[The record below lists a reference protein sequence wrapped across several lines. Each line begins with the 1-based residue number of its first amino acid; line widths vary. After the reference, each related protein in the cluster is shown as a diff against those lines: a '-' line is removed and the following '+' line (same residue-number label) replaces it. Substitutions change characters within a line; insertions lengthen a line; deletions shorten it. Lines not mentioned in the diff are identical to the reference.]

1 MTIGAPTSQSQMST
15 EHEAQEGRLRE
26 WFQAGVAA
34 AQAGRLQQAR
44 TYLQRVTAHDPQ
56 NEEAWLWLAGVA
68 DDPQET
74 LACLAQALTINPRNE
89 HAKAAIRWAR
99 VKLVEESRASSS
111 YLIDGTISPTVVT
124 APSAKQEAVSSPVPR
139 SSRSQ
144 IAPAGFAIQQPD
156 SGLQIRRERKWDLL
170 RQAATFLKRV
180 PSHWTVG
187 LLITALLLGLV
198 GLTLLTTVGAEA
210 WRVASAAP
218 TPTRNPTPT
227 PPPTA
232 TPTLRE
238 WIAGLRPELDQAW
251 QTEDW
256 QRALGILEQIQAL
269 DPDHEGLQQGLFAA
283 HLRQG
288 LELLEANQLE
298 EAIAHFEQTLAIQ
311 PDDPT
316 AQSQQQAAI
325 GYLAGMKSYRQA
337 DWDRAVEELTA
348 VYHIDP
354 NYKEVSSWLYSAH
367 LNRGLALQGQGQLW
381 AAQREYQRAL
391 EVMSDGEDARTKLAE
406 VTFLLTPPTPTPRP
420 IPNKRIEVDISEQHF
435 YAYQGDTL
443 VYSFVC
449 STGEPGRDTAPGNY
463 RVLDKIPMAYA
474 STWNLKMPYWLGIYW
489 SGSLENGIHA
499 LPILPNGQKLWDG
512 YLGQRVSYGC
522 VILSTEA
529 AKIIYD
535 WAEIGTPVIIRR

>member
-1 MTIGAPTSQSQMST
+1 MTTGGPQREGQMSA
-15 EHEAQEGRLRE
+15 EYESRAGRLQE
-26 WFQAGVAA
+26 WFEAGVAA

-44 TYLQRVTAHDPQ
+44 SHLRRVTVNDPQ
-56 NEEAWLWLAGVA
+56 NEEAWLWLAGAA

-74 LACLAQALTINPRNE
+74 LACLAQALTINPKNE

-99 VKLVEESRASSS
+99 AKLVGES
-111 YLIDGTISPTVVT
+111 
-124 APSAKQEAVSSPVPR
+124 SAQEAVSPPGPR
-139 SSRSQ
+139 HSRAQ
-144 IAPAGFAIQQPD
+144 IAPAGLQIQQ
-156 SGLQIRRERKWDLL
+156 SGGGFVIRRERKWDLP
-170 RQAATFLKRV
+170 RQAASALKRGSLRRAGGV
-180 PSHWTVG
+180 
-187 LLITALLLGLV
+187 LIATLLLGLV
-198 GLTLLTTVGAEA
+198 GLMLLTTVGAEA
-210 WRVASAAP
+210 WRMASAAP
-218 TPTRNPTPT
+218 TPTRDPTPT
-227 PPPTA
+227 PSPTA

-238 WIAGLRPELDQAW
+238 WIAGLHLQLDQAW
-251 QTEDW
+251 QAEDW
-256 QRALGILEQIQAL
+256 QRALGILEQIQAV
-269 DPDHEGLQQGLFAA
+269 DPGHEGLQQGLFTA
-283 HLRQG
+283 HLLQG
-288 LELLEANQLE
+288 LELVEANQLE

-316 AQSQQQAAI
+316 AQSQRQAAI

-348 VYHIDP
+348 VYNMDP
-354 NYKEVSSWLYSAH
+354 SYKEVSSWLYSAH
-367 LNRGLALQGQGQLW
+367 LNRGLAMQGQGQLW

-391 EVMSDGEDARTKLAE
+391 EVMGDGEDARTKLAE

-443 VYSFVC
+443 AYSFVC

-529 AKIIYD
+529 ARIIYD

>member
-1 MTIGAPTSQSQMST
+1 MPIGGPKSEGQTSAEYES
-15 EHEAQEGRLRE
+15 QEGRLKE

-34 AQAGRLQQAR
+34 ARAGRLQQAR
-44 TYLQRVTAHDPQ
+44 SHLRRVTAYDPQ

-99 VKLVEESRASSS
+99 AKLVEESRASSF
-111 YLIDGTISPTVVT
+111 YPTDGVASPTVATTPSPPVSRRAAPVSKGVSLRWT
-124 APSAKQEAVSSPVPR
+124 A
-139 SSRSQ
+139 
-144 IAPAGFAIQQPD
+144 
-156 SGLQIRRERKWDLL
+156 
-170 RQAATFLKRV
+170 
-180 PSHWTVG
+180 G
-187 LLITALLLGLV
+187 LLITSLLLGLV
-198 GLTLLTTVGAEA
+198 GLTLFTTVGAEA
-210 WRVASAAP
+210 WRTVAAAP
-218 TPTRNPTPT
+218 TPTMN
-227 PPPTA
+227 PTA
-232 TPTLRE
+232 TPTQGER
-238 WIAGLRPELDQAW
+238 IAGLRPELDQAW
-251 QTEDW
+251 QAEDW
-256 QRALGILEQIQAL
+256 QRALEILGEIQAV
-269 DPDHEGLQQGLFAA
+269 DPGHEGLQQGLFTA
-283 HLRQG
+283 HLLQG
-288 LELLEANQLE
+288 LELVEANQLE
-298 EAIAHFEQTLAIQ
+298 EAIVHFERALAIR

-316 AQSQQQAAI
+316 AQSQRQAAI

-348 VYHIDP
+348 VYNMDP

-367 LNRGLALQGQGQLW
+367 LNRGLAMQGQGQLT
-381 AAQREYQRAL
+381 AAQGEYQRAL
-391 EVMSDGEDARTKLAE
+391 EVMSDGEDAKIKLAE

-435 YAYQGDTL
+435 YAYEGDTL

-449 STGEPGRDTAPGNY
+449 STGEPGRDTAPGSY
-463 RVLDKIPMAYA
+463 QVLDKIPMAYA

-489 SGSLENGIHA
+489 SGTLENGIHA
-499 LPILPNGQKLWDG
+499 LPILSNGQKLWDG

-529 AKIIYD
+529 AKTIYD

>member
-1 MTIGAPTSQSQMST
+1 MPTGDPKSAGQTLAEYESQ
-15 EHEAQEGRLRE
+15 EARLKE
-26 WFQAGVAA
+26 WFQAGVSAA
-34 AQAGRLQQAR
+34 RAGRLQQAR
-44 TYLQRVTAHDPQ
+44 SHMRRVTAHDPQ

-99 VKLVEESRASSS
+99 AKLVEESRLSKSLRFRKSSQLAIPTEGVAPPTMATTPSPPGSRRAAS
-111 YLIDGTISPTVVT
+111 
-124 APSAKQEAVSSPVPR
+124 VSKR
-139 SSRSQ
+139 ISSRR
-144 IAPAGFAIQQPD
+144 A
-156 SGLQIRRERKWDLL
+156 
-170 RQAATFLKRV
+170 
-180 PSHWTVG
+180 VG
-187 LLITALLLGLV
+187 LLMATLLLVLV

-210 WRVASAAP
+210 WRTVAAAP
-218 TPTRNPTPT
+218 TPTMN
-227 PPPTA
+227 PTA
-232 TPTLRE
+232 TPTQGER
-238 WIAGLRPELDQAW
+238 IAGLRPELDQAW
-251 QTEDW
+251 QAEDW
-256 QRALGILEQIQAL
+256 QRALEVLEQIQAT
-269 DPDHEGLQQGLFAA
+269 DPNHEGLQQGFFTA
-283 HLRQG
+283 HLLRG
-288 LELLEANQLE
+288 LELVEANQLE
-298 EAIAHFEQTLAIQ
+298 EAIAHFEQALAIR

-316 AQSQQQAAI
+316 AQSQRQAAL

-337 DWDRAVEELTA
+337 DWDGAVEELTA
-348 VYHIDP
+348 VYNMDP

-367 LNRGLALQGQGQLW
+367 LNRGLAMQGQGQLK
-381 AAQREYQRAL
+381 AAQGEYQRAL
-391 EVMSDGEDARTKLAE
+391 EVKGDGEDAKIKLAE

-435 YAYQGDTL
+435 YAYESDTL

-449 STGEPGRDTAPGNY
+449 STGEPGRDTAPGRY
-463 RVLDKIPMAYA
+463 QVLDKIPMAYA

-489 SGSLENGIHA
+489 SSTLENGIHA
-499 LPILPNGQKLWDG
+499 LPILSNGQKLWDG